1 MSHTLNQVLLID
13 EIGQALGE
21 LVCEHSPE
29 AAIRAAA
36 IAYAT
41 MLESFAQD
49 PDEAARQL
57 SDTREAV
64 RRAMANRPD
73 DPSPGGIAAELLLS

>member
-1 MSHTLNQVLLID
+1 MSNLDQVMLID
-13 EIGQALGE
+13 EIGQSLGE

-29 AAIRAAA
+29 AAIRAAC

-57 SDTREAV
+57 ADTREAV
-64 RRAMANRPD
+64 RRAMRERGP
-73 DPSPGGIAAELLLS
+73 AAGLSDLASEIPLS

>member
-49 PDEAARQL
+49 PDEASRQL
-57 SDTREAV
+57 ADTREAV
-64 RRAMANRPD
+64 RKAMRERGQGAGLGD
-73 DPSPGGIAAELLLS
+73 VAAELILS

>member
-1 MSHTLNQVLLID
+1 MSALNQVMLID

-57 SDTREAV
+57 ADTREAV
-64 RRAMANRPD
+64 RKAMRERGPAAG
-73 DPSPGGIAAELLLS
+73 PGDIAAELLLS